1 MTREEVEKLVRSSY
15 VARRSND
22 VEATLKH
29 FHPDAEFRIVGS
41 DSLKPMTEAVSG
53 HGNLRAMFKQL
64 FPAWDWSDFHIQTM
78 HIDGNTA
85 FVYSSG
91 KLRHLPTGKSM
102 TTEILDRIT
111 LRDGLI
117 VGFTE
122 FIDTHL
128 LTQVLGA
135 ARP

>member
-1 MTREEVEKLVRSSY
+1 MNRVEIEKLVRSSY
-15 VARRSND
+15 DARRAND

-29 FHPDAEFRIVGS
+29 FHPEAEFRIVGS
-41 DSLKPMTEAVSG
+41 DSLKPMTEAITG
-53 HGNLRAMFKQL
+53 HASLRQAFNEL
-64 FPAWDWSDFHIQTM
+64 FPAWDWSDFHVQTM

-91 KLRHLPTGKSM
+91 TLRHQPSGKTM
-102 TTEILDRIT
+102 KTEILDRIA

-135 ARP
+135 GPA